1 MTDKISPPDTRPVFK
16 KSRTPQL
23 LVEEKY
29 ITPETRKAF
38 YEDSSRRDIYPGR
51 LLLTGGYISRIKYTD
66 FCVRFLKYPHI
77 QLIGKDVDRQVAL
90 LLKQTFIMRN
100 FVLPIERNNS
110 EITVAMLDP
119 HDAELKEYI
128 EHQTGCTV
136 RPVFATDVELAWQF
150 HRLFGKTLVHRSVY
164 DLFWKSPDESAA
176 LVVTNRQLVFLVL
189 LTGLFLLTLTFSPVT
204 ALVILAGAINSFYML
219 SVLLKF
225 ALTLAGAQYEM
236 TEHVSR
242 REVRELV
249 PEELPVYTILV
260 PLYKEAEML
269 PQIAQS
275 LRRLDYPIEK
285 LDIKLLLE
293 ENDNDTLEALKRL
306 SLPATFD
313 FVIVPDFGPKTKPKA
328 CNYGLYLARGKY
340 VTIYDAEDIPEPDQL
355 KKIVALFRKEHKDV
369 VCIQASL
376 NYYNANENFLTRMFT
391 LEYSYWFDYM
401 LRGLDNFK
409 LPIPLGGTSNHF
421 KVDRLRELGGWDP
434 FNVTEDADLG
444 VRAYSR
450 GYKIAVIDSTTFEEA
465 NNRFGNWLRQRS
477 RWVKGYM
484 LTWLVHMRHPVRLM
498 RNIGWKG
505 FLGFNFF
512 IGGTPFVFLV
522 NPLLWIAFISW
533 LVFDLTWMTAFF
545 PPVVLYISLF
555 NLLLGNLILIYM
567 NMVAVFKRKLYPLTV
582 FALLNP
588 VYWML
593 HTIAAYKA
601 LWQLIRDPF
610 YWEKTTHGTSKL
622 TSTIDGNSKT

>member
-1 MTDKISPPDTRPVFK
+1 MPGKITRAVQRPEFK
-16 KSRTPQL
+16 KTHTLWL

-29 ITPETRKAF
+29 LTHEQHEVFKA
-38 YEDSSRRDIYPGR
+38 ECQKRDVYPIR
-51 LLLTGGYISRIKYTD
+51 LLLTGGYISRRHYAD
-66 FCVRFLKYPHI
+66 FCKLFLNYPHVKLFGRDI
-77 QLIGKDVDRQVAL
+77 DRSLVTI
-90 LLKQTFIMRN
+90 LKQTFIMRN
-100 FVLPIERNNS
+100 FVLPIELNGN
-110 EITVAMLDP
+110 ELVVAMLDP
-119 HDAELKEYI
+119 HDEELKKYI
-128 EHQTGCTV
+128 EKQTGYKV
-136 RPVFATDVELAWQF
+136 KPVFATDVEIAWQF

-164 DLFWKSPDESAA
+164 DLFWKSPEESAA
-176 LVVTNRQLVFLVL
+176 LVVTRRQIVFLIV
-189 LTGLFLLTLTFSPVT
+189 LTGIFLLALTFNPIA
-204 ALVILAGAINSFYML
+204 ALVVLTGAVNLFYML
-219 SVLLKF
+219 SVLFKF
-225 ALTLAGAQYEM
+225 ALTLAGARYEM

-242 REVRELV
+242 QELRELKD
-249 PEELPVYTILV
+249 EELPVYTILV

-269 PQIAQS
+269 PQIARS
-275 LRRLDYPIEK
+275 LKDLEYPKDK

-293 ENDNDTLEALKRL
+293 ENDHETLQAMKQL
-306 SLPATFD
+306 STPATFD

-340 VTIYDAEDIPEPDQL
+340 VTIYDAEDFPEPDQL
-355 KKIVALFRKEHKDV
+355 KKIVALFKKEPDEV

-401 LRGLDNFK
+401 LRGLDRFK

-465 NNRFGNWLRQRS
+465 NNQFGNWIRQRS

-484 LTWLVHMRHPVRLM
+484 ITWLVHMRSPFQLM
-498 RNIGWKG
+498 KNIGWKG

-512 IGGTPFVFLV
+512 IGGTPFIFLV

-533 LVFDLTWMTAFF
+533 LVFDLTWMAAFF
-545 PPVVLYISLF
+545 PPIVLYISLF

-567 NMVAVFKRKLYPLTV
+567 NMVAVFKRKAYPLTIYG
-582 FALLNP
+582 LLNP
-588 VYWML
+588 VYWL
-593 HTIAAYKA
+593 FHAIAAYKA

-610 YWEKTTHGTSKL
+610 YWEKTTHGTSKV
-622 TSTIDGNSKT
+622 TAKQNGNGK